1 MMRGNKSVWSEYEM
15 KITEEIY
22 QKIELDKID

>member
-1 MMRGNKSVWSEYEM
+1 M

-22 QKIELDKID
+22 QKIEFVNFVYMYLHCHFINIT